1 MSHSTFYFFVCTYM
15 HHNTQVE
22 FRGQHLEICYL
33 LCHEPQGSAGG
44 HGAWQQVAFL
54 AEPSQ

>member
-1 MSHSTFYFFVCTYM
+1 M
-15 HHNTQVE
+15 HHSAQVE
-22 FRGQHLEICYL
+22 SREQRLEICYL
-33 LCHEPQGSAGG
+33 LPHEPQGSAGG